1 MSIALIITILK
12 KLFSII
18 TNKWTYFVLLMIVCA
33 LIISYLIVENR
44 KKDKDIIRLNTEVT
58 NLIISNKFYQNEILD
73 REDEIKE
80 LNIYNNSLSKINR
93 TIKYIIPK
101 EDLEACESISN
112 DFMETQ
118 VK

>member
-1 MSIALIITILK
+1 MSIALILTILK

-18 TNKWTYFVLLMIVCA
+18 TNKWTYFILLMIICF
-33 LIISYLIVENR
+33 LTISYLIVENR
-44 KKDKDIIRLNTEVT
+44 KKNKYIIQLNTEVT

-93 TIKYIIPK
+93 IVIRTMPNEDII
-101 EDLEACESISN
+101 AYESISN

-118 VK
+118 SK

>member
-1 MSIALIITILK
+1 MSIALILSIVK
-12 KLFSII
+12 KLFSVL
-18 TNKWTYFVLLMIVCA
+18 TNKWTYFILTI
-33 LIISYLIVENR
+33 IISLLVITYLIVDIK
-44 KKDKDIIRLNTEVT
+44 KKDKHIIKLSTEIT
-58 NLIISNKFYQNEILD
+58 NLTISNVFYQNEILD

-118 VK
+118 SK